1 MKTTLY
7 FTHTFAFILCAFV
20 PNIFAQDAS
29 PEYIVRVIYVVPN
42 DREPDPNMDTKLD
55 TLMKETQQFYADL
68 MAYHGFDRKTFRLE
82 TDATGNV
89 VVHHVD
95 GKHNNAYYQDES
107 EDSEGSMIVWEEIA
121 EQFDLSKNIY
131 VLVLD
136 ISDHIVAYGGIA
148 VAGLAGDLNSHYGK
162 VLIPAF
168 NPAIALWHE
177 LGHAFGLT
185 HDSRSDVEAKRWVHP
200 DTQDP
205 MITSFC
211 AAEWLDVSR
220 YFNPIQDI
228 VLARDNEAQ
237 VRMLKPTLDS
247 PPYAIRIRFE
257 VADSDGLHHA
267 QLNASSFY
275 DSGVIGCKKV
285 NGKAATIEFVT
296 TRVIGGISESV
307 QLRLIDRNGNFTNHS
322 FPIDITDLLP
332 QPKVVSIPDPKLALA
347 VRETL
352 DLTPDDTI
360 TQIVMRRLIN
370 FVATVRQ
377 ITDLTGLEHAHN
389 VRDLWLDNNQIR
401 DLTPLSGLTEL
412 SRLELSEN
420 PIRDITPLAKLKNL
434 SQLTCRNAQISDITP
449 IAKMSNLRKLDL
461 TGNPITDIAPLTGV
475 TNLFELH
482 LGSTQQKISDITP
495 LTGLVN
501 LSSLTLISA
510 SIADIRLLARFVKL
524 SHLSLYDVPINDISS
539 LIELTKLKSLK
550 LTSCKINNIRSL
562 DRLKNLETLVL
573 TDNHISDVA
582 PLAQLVNLKV
592 LRLEDNPIKNTA
604 PLRDL
609 LRKNPDVKIYLKHGG
624 DPLPVALSSFRAERT
639 DKGVVLK
646 WTTESEVDTAGYNIL
661 RSETKD
667 GTFKIVNPKIIQ
679 GAGTTAE
686 RNAYTWT
693 DTTAKPNTVYY
704 YQIED
709 VSHAGVRKPLATV
722 RLSGG
727 WLVSARGKLMTRWA
741 DVKGVFGQH

>member
-1 MKTTLY
+1 MKITLC
-7 FTHTFAFILCAFV
+7 FTFSTFVLCAFV
-20 PNIFAQDAS
+20 PNIFAQNAS
-29 PEYIVRVIYVVPN
+29 PEYIVRVLYVVPN
-42 DREPDPNMDTKLD
+42 DRKPDPNMDTKLD

-68 MAYHGFDRKTFRLE
+68 MAYHGFERKTFRLE
-82 TDATGNV
+82 TDATGSV

-95 GKHNNAYYQDES
+95 GKHNNAYYQNES
-107 EDSEGSMIVWEEIA
+107 EDSEGSMIVWDEIA
-121 EQFDLSKNIY
+121 EKFDLSKNIY
-131 VLVLD
+131 VLALD
-136 ISDHIVAYGGIA
+136 ISDHIVAYGGIP
-148 VAGLAGDLNSHYGK
+148 VSGLAGDLNSHYGK

-168 NPAIALWHE
+168 NPTIALWHE

-185 HDSRSDVEAKRWVHP
+185 HDSRSDAEAKRWVHS
-200 DTQDP
+200 DSQDP

-228 VLARDNEAQ
+228 VLARDNAAQ
-237 VRMLKPTLDS
+237 VRMLKPTLDA
-247 PPYAIRIRFE
+247 PPYAIMIRFE

-285 NGKAATIEFVT
+285 NGKASTIEFVT

-307 QLRLIDRNGNFTNHS
+307 QLRLIDRYGNFTNHS

-332 QPKVVSIPDPKLALA
+332 APKVVSIPDPKLALA

-352 DLTPDDTI
+352 DLAPDDTI

-370 FVATVRQ
+370 FTATGRQ
-377 ITDLTGLEHAHN
+377 ITDLTGLESAHN
-389 VRDLWLDNNQIR
+389 IRDLWLDNNQIR

-420 PIRDITPLAKLKNL
+420 PLRDITPLATLKNL
-434 SQLTCRNAQISDITP
+434 SRLECRNAQISDITP
-449 IAKMSNLRKLDL
+449 IARLTNLNKIYL
-461 TGNPITDIAPLTGV
+461 TGNPITDIAPLSGL

-482 LGSTQQKISDITP
+482 LGSDQQPLSDITP
-495 LTGLVN
+495 LSGLVN
-501 LSSLTLISA
+501 LKALTLLSA
-510 SIADIRLLARFVKL
+510 SIPDIHLIARLTQLTYL
-524 SHLSLYDVPINDISS
+524 NLYDVPVNDITP
-539 LIELTKLKSLK
+539 LIGLAKLKSLS
-550 LTSCKINNIRSL
+550 LTSCNIDNIRSL
-562 DRLKNLETLVL
+562 DRLKHLETLVL
-573 TDNHISDVA
+573 TDNQISDVT
-582 PLAQLVNLKV
+582 PLAQLVNLRE
-592 LRLEDNPIKNTA
+592 LRLEDNPIKDTA
-604 PLRDL
+604 PLHEL

-624 DPLPVALSSFRAERT
+624 DPLPVALSSFRAEWT

-667 GTFKIVNPKIIQ
+667 GPFEIVNPKIIQ

-686 RNAYTWT
+686 RNAYTWI

-709 VSHAGVRKPLATV
+709 VSQAGVRKPLATFQMS
-722 RLSGG
+722 L
-727 WLVSARGKLMTRWA
+727 LVSARGKLMTRWA
-741 DVKGVFGQH
+741 DVKRALGQY